1 MSFCRSPASSLVPMV
16 LLFLGLAAPLTA
28 APIPAR
34 EVEARR
40 DRVFED
46 PSLQTE
52 LPGWEIEGRGGSG
65 TRRSRPARD
74 WRVPEPPSPAVLV
87 SAGRLFQ
94 WLLLALAA
102 VALVMLVI
110 WLTRE
115 LVRKRRRSTP
125 RVARDDDPTEPDGAR
140 GATGSPRDDDL
151 ETRVRRGEYGAAIHL
166 LLLRALERL
175 AGRGRRIPAGRTS
188 REVLSSCGDLAP
200 SAHGALAELVAAVE
214 SYLFGGRE
222 PGRGDFERCRHA
234 FGVVERALSGT
245 PGDASAEEPA

>member
-1 MSFCRSPASSLVPMV
+1 MSPTSSLVPTV
-16 LLFLGLAAPLTA
+16 LLFLGLAAPLSA
-28 APIPAR
+28 APIPDR

-40 DRVFED
+40 DLVFED

-52 LPGWEIEGRGGSG
+52 LPGWEIDGGGGLG
-65 TRRSRPARD
+65 TRRSQPARD
-74 WRVPEPPSPAVLV
+74 WRVPDPPSPALLV

-94 WLLLALAA
+94 WLLLALGA
-102 VALVMLVI
+102 VALVMLLM

-115 LVRKRRRSTP
+115 LVRNRRRTP
-125 RVARDDDPTEPDGAR
+125 SHEAAAADPPGDADE
-140 GATGSPRDDDL
+140 ATRPRAEDDL

-166 LLLRALERL
+166 LLLRALEKL
-175 AGRGRRIPAGRTS
+175 SGRGRRIPAGRTS
-188 REVLSSCGDLAP
+188 REVLSTSSDLTP

-222 PGRGDFERCRHA
+222 PERGDFERCRRA